1 MNSRAQI
8 GEPMTCPRCGA
19 EMNHHADKALYFT
32 EADEARSVDL
42 ATSAFVEE
50 IHACPK
56 CGAGSARSASN

>member
-19 EMNHHADKALYFT
+19 KMNHHADKTLYFT
-32 EADEARSVDL
+32 EADETCSVDL
-42 ATSAFVEE
+42 AESAVVDE

-56 CGAGSARSASN
+56 CGAASSRLANC